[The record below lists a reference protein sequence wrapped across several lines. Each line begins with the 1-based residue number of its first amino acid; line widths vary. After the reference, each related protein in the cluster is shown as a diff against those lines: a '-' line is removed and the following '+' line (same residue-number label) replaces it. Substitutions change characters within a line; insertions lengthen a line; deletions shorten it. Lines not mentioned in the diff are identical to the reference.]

1 MLADE
6 ESIIKIRKNMSDV
19 HNIESADS
27 VLNYLRG
34 LRITLHF
41 FCKKNCV
48 LIIKPKINNT
58 CELWAYILQLL

>member
-1 MLADE
+1 
-6 ESIIKIRKNMSDV
+6 MSDV